1 MKRSPVLNQ
10 TQKPRSTK
18 RRSTRLIS
26 KRNTP
31 ADSNQRT
38 ILEAFTSHQD
48 CSEDPAPTK
57 TIPEKRQASCEY
69 PSPEKEEAKKIKLH
83 TEHDDGING
92 CIIPTKA
99 AYATP
104 VEEKQVLDLSENE
117 KDDIRIR
124 SKQLKKEAP
133 CFEDLAV
140 DGEHNQQGSMF
151 NDQMEDFS
159 TEHHDDNEI
168 KNDTDHDETIVEQK
182 PWKALIYEVR
192 GYIREMRIL
201 SLRHTSRMIEQE

>member
-1 MKRSPVLNQ
+1 M
-10 TQKPRSTK
+10 
-18 RRSTRLIS
+18 
-26 KRNTP
+26 
-31 ADSNQRT
+31 
-38 ILEAFTSHQD
+38 EAFTSHQD

-168 KNDTDHDETIVEQK
+168 KNDTDETTVEQK

-201 SLRHTSRMIEQE
+201 SLRHTNRMIEQE